1 MSDADRQLW
10 DEKWS
15 ETGATREVSDVL
27 RQFRHHLGSGTAL
40 DVACGLGQNSV
51 WLARQGYRV
60 LGVDVS
66 PVALA
71 DARRLM
77 QKAEL
82 DGKVLFAQVDLDEWR
97 PAPDSVDLLCVL
109 RFLDRGLIP
118 YLQLAVRPGG
128 LAIYS
133 TRHVGLLQRRPEAN
147 REYLL
152 NPAELPEL
160 FAAWRVLEHSEGPEE
175 ARMIARKPG

>member
-15 ETGATREVSDVL
+15 ETEGTREVSDVL
-27 RQFRHHLGSGTAL
+27 RQYRPYLGSGMAL
-40 DVACGLGQNSV
+40 DVACGLGQNSI
-51 WLARQGYRV
+51 WLAQQGYRV
-60 LGVDVS
+60 LGVDLS
-66 PVALA
+66 SVALA
-71 DARRLM
+71 EARRA
-77 QKAEL
+77 AEESGL
-82 DGKVLFAQVDLDEWR
+82 DGNVLFAQVDLDDWR
-97 PAPDSVDLLCVL
+97 PAPESVDLFCVL
-109 RFLDRGLIP
+109 RFLDRALLP

-133 TRHVGLLQRRPEAN
+133 TRHVGVLRRRPDAN

-152 NPAELPEL
+152 RRGELPES
-160 FAAWRVLEHSEGPEE
+160 FAGWRVLDHSEGPEN